1 MKYATGCTMPSSS
14 SFPTGFPFRE
24 KANSGF
30 PRALPTNA
38 FSAMTSDMA
47 ATATMNR
54 KASSTVGAAVASAI
68 FENIKLMPKM
78 VAAVSAA
85 SSDRI
90 CSFFWS
96 IGNTS
101 FSLTPVSYHT
111 PHEIA
116 RKSDHLP
123 HCVRSKKGAA
133 RRGRRPFTG
142 TLGGRAGIHQFE
154 GE

>member
-1 MKYATGCTMPSSS
+1 MYTSRNAPAPAMATKSIPG
-14 SFPTGFPFRE
+14 
-24 KANSGF
+24 
-30 PRALPTNA
+30 
-38 FSAMTSDMA
+38 
-47 ATATMNR
+47 
-54 KASSTVGAAVASAI
+54 
-68 FENIKLMPKM
+68 
-78 VAAVSAA
+78 
-85 SSDRI
+85 RI

-154 GE
+154 GGIGRKIKDRKQRVLGYLSVALDTIPVTTRTATRPARMRFSTMLSASFRLGFLTYL